1 MPKWLV
7 YGEEPY
13 LIDKFRK
20 KIIDEVKTP
29 EFNLMETSEFTEA
42 EQNFLCQH
50 ALFGDK
56 KVLIYRANSL
66 KESGEFV
73 KYVSEKGKTT
83 DTYIFVQEVDRR
95 SKVYK
100 MFKKE
105 EVQVFKKLSRDVL
118 EKTVM
123 QFVKKAGCE
132 ITTEAYQ
139 LYLQLINYDSEETNL
154 YDVLHSLKRLCAV
167 KEITKETVEYTV
179 LDREQENIFL
189 LIQLI
194 MQGKYSDV
202 FRQAELI
209 LQNQPNNVIG
219 VLSLLLR
226 SYRLAYKMEVCH
238 CSLSALG
245 VNGRTFV
252 PRMSADRCSEAMDV
266 LDDMVNLIKRGTY
279 RPDIALKVALAKL
292 CCLQNGHEGNSQ
304 GELLKKGKI

>member
-1 MPKWLV
+1 
-7 YGEEPY
+7 
-13 LIDKFRK
+13 
-20 KIIDEVKTP
+20 
-29 EFNLMETSEFTEA
+29 METSEFTEA

-292 CCLQNGHEGNSQ
+292 CCLQNEHEGNNQ

>member
-20 KIIDEVKTP
+20 KIIDEVETP

-105 EVQVFKKLSRDVL
+105 EVQVFKKLS
-118 EKTVM
+118 
-123 QFVKKAGCE
+123 
-132 ITTEAYQ
+132 
-139 LYLQLINYDSEETNL
+139 
-154 YDVLHSLKRLCAV
+154 
-167 KEITKETVEYTV
+167 
-179 LDREQENIFL
+179 REQENIFL

-292 CCLQNGHEGNSQ
+292 CCLQNEHEGNNQ